1 MFTEI
6 EPVLSEQFIKLRP
19 IVQKSLFQPALTNSA
34 EEQHKVHFAAR
45 RRTKF
50 LISESSSPPD
60 GHLST
65 DPVSSL
71 PDVFLICFRLD
82 SSVSLARVVS
92 SWSAVAQSS
101 LTVLV
106 GTMSDIRESQA
117 NNFQQAQSVAKQIGA
132 VSYIET
138 SAKMS
143 YSSTAA
149 AFEAAASCQS
159 PLSRQSS
166 VMSTSSMVS
175 QSRKFQTNPKYKH
188 RDTSEPRTKSLTG
201 GRLASLNCLRPSL
214 SQARAVSASS
224 ASLHSKSS
232 TLSSSKSSSSILSVS
247 TNKTPVMSRRMSKQE
262 RGEQMV
268 TIKVERLNQDRQM
281 EEVEIE
287 IPMGVYRN
295 MDQEQNCDNDFVR
308 NCGKRNSLASK
319 LRQLMLRS

>member
-1 MFTEI
+1 MF
-6 EPVLSEQFIKLRP
+6 
-19 IVQKSLFQPALTNSA
+19 
-34 EEQHKVHFAAR
+34 
-45 RRTKF
+45 
-50 LISESSSPPD
+50 
-60 GHLST
+60 
-65 DPVSSL
+65 
-71 PDVFLICFRLD
+71 
-82 SSVSLARVVS
+82 
-92 SWSAVAQSS
+92 
-101 LTVLV
+101 
-106 GTMSDIRESQA
+106 RESQA
-117 NNFQQAQSVAKQIGA
+117 NTFQQAQSVAKQIGA

-149 AFEAAASCQS
+149 AFEAAATVSQS
-159 PLSRQSS
+159 PQLSRQSS
-166 VMSTSSMVS
+166 VMSTSSMS
-175 QSRKFQTNPKYKH
+175 QSRKFQTNQKYKH
-188 RDTSEPRTKSLTG
+188 RDASEPRTLTG
-201 GRLASLNCLRPSL
+201 GRMASLNCLRPPSL
-214 SQARAVSASS
+214 SQSRRGVSASS
-224 ASLHSKSS
+224 TSLHSKSS

-247 TNKTPVMSRRMSKQE
+247 TNKTPVMTRRMSKQE

>member
-1 MFTEI
+1 MRQI
-6 EPVLSEQFIKLRP
+6 FI
-19 IVQKSLFQPALTNSA
+19 
-34 EEQHKVHFAAR
+34 HFYI
-45 RRTKF
+45 F
-50 LISESSSPPD
+50 
-60 GHLST
+60 
-65 DPVSSL
+65 
-71 PDVFLICFRLD
+71 
-82 SSVSLARVVS
+82 
-92 SWSAVAQSS
+92 
-101 LTVLV
+101 
-106 GTMSDIRESQA
+106 RESQA
-117 NNFQQAQSVAKQIGA
+117 NTFQQAQSVAKQIGA
-132 VSYIET
+132 VAYIET
-138 SAKMS
+138 SAKLS

-149 AFEAAASCQS
+149 AFEAAALSQV
-159 PLSRQSS
+159 PQLSRQSS
-166 VMSTSSMVS
+166 VMSTSSS

-201 GRLASLNCLRPSL
+201 GRLASLNCLRPPGL
-214 SQARAVSASS
+214 SGQARAVSASS

-232 TLSSSKSSSSILSVS
+232 TLSSSKSSSSILSVV
-247 TNKTPVMSRRMSKQE
+247 TNKTPVMTRRMSKQE